1 MLVDSSVW
9 VAFLR
14 GDATS
19 EVELLVEA
27 LDRARPVWLAPPI
40 VQEVL
45 QGADSPERFAR
56 WERVLGDLPLL
67 VAPDARAAAREAAHL
82 YARCRWAGVTPRS
95 ANDCL
100 IAVHAIGARMPLLH
114 CDRDFP
120 LIAGVEP
127 KLALLPAAP

>member
-19 EVELLVEA
+19 EVDLLVEA

-45 QGADSPERFAR
+45 QGADSPDRFAR

-67 VAPDARAAAREAAHL
+67 IEPDARAVAREAAHL